1 MRIKVRFLAGNLR
14 SLRNYYRIRIFF
26 ISILTGEDYL
36 RLSSTVV
43 HFKELTIFP
52 EEKLFDFSL
61 PPHTLMF
68 STVRM
73 NIPMTKDIAAIPRLI
88 TSISAKRLQ
97 KRRSLATDM

>member
-26 ISILTGEDYL
+26 ISILTGEDYM

-43 HFKELTIFP
+43 HFKELPIFP
-52 EEKLFDFSL
+52 KKNFLTL
-61 PPHTLMF
+61 PPPHTLMF